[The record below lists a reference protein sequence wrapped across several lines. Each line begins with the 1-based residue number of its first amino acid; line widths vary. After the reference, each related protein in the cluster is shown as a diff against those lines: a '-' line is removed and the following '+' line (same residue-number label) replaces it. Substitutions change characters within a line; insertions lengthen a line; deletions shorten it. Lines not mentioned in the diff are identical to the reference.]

1 MISQALQ
8 TSVITII
15 GGVTIFV
22 LGQVFL
28 KFVIEPIHQL
38 LAHIGEITH
47 LLIYHS
53 NVFLSMGEL
62 NTLGQTQNASQDFRK
77 AGSEL
82 LARSHVIHW
91 YGLWSILNILPN
103 KDDIFHAHIELIG
116 LSNGVLDSVPEYN
129 TKRLES
135 IKTYLSLPPKL
146 LT

>member
-1 MISQALQ
+1 MISQTLQ

-28 KFVIEPIHQL
+28 KFFIEPIHQL
-38 LAHIGEITH
+38 RAHIGKITH

-53 NVFLSMGEL
+53 DVFLSIGEL
-62 NTLGQTQNASQDFRK
+62 NALDQTRNASQDFRK

-91 YGLWSILNILPN
+91 YGLWSILKILPK
-103 KDDIFHAHIELIG
+103 KDDIFHAHIEVIG
-116 LSNGVLDSVPEYN
+116 LSNGVLNSVPKHN

-135 IKTYLSLPPKL
+135 IKRYLSLHPKL